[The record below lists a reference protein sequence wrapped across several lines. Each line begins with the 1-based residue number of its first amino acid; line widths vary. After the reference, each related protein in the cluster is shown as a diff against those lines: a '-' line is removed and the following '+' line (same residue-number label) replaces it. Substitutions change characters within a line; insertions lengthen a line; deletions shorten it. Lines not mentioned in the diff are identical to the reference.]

1 MKRRKISSKKQIRFW
16 AAVIITVILF
26 FMQYF
31 GGEEAAAP
39 PRPIDPDASEFE
51 NVEIISVYDGDT
63 FKINLNCK
71 EDVLCGNI
79 SVRVRGVDCPEI
91 KGKTAKE
98 KRLAQKAK
106 TFTENFLS
114 AAPVNLKNCGRDKYF
129 RLLCDVE
136 VNGADLGSEL
146 LRSGLAYP
154 YDGGAKKDVFL

>member
-1 MKRRKISSKKQIRFW
+1 MKRKRISSKKQIRFW

-26 FMQYF
+26 FVQYF
-31 GGEEAAAP
+31 GGETAKAP
-39 PRPIDPDASEFE
+39 RRIDPKADEFD
-51 NVEIISVYDGDT
+51 NVEVISVYDGDT

-71 EDVLCGNI
+71 EEVLCGNI

-98 KRLAQKAK
+98 KRLAKKAK

-129 RLLCDVE
+129 RLLCDVKVHE
-136 VNGADLGSEL
+136 EDLAEAL
-146 LRSGLAYP
+146 LKAGLAYP
-154 YDGGAKKDVFL
+154 YDGGTKEDVFR

>member
-1 MKRRKISSKKQIRFW
+1 MKRRRISSKKQIRFW

-26 FMQYF
+26 FVQYF
-31 GGEEAAAP
+31 GAETANAPRQTDPEA
-39 PRPIDPDASEFE
+39 DEFD
-51 NVEIISVYDGDT
+51 NVEVISVYDGDT

-71 EDVLCGNI
+71 EEVLCGNI

-98 KRLAQKAK
+98 KRLAKKAK

-129 RLLCDVE
+129 RLLCDVQ
-136 VNGADLGSEL
+136 VNEEDLAEAL
-146 LRSGLAYP
+146 LKAGLAYP
-154 YDGGAKKDVFL
+154 YDGGTKEDVFR

>member
-1 MKRRKISSKKQIRFW
+1 MKRKRISSKKQIRFW

-26 FMQYF
+26 FVQYF
-31 GGEEAAAP
+31 GGETAKAP
-39 PRPIDPDASEFE
+39 RSIDPEADEFD
-51 NVEIISVYDGDT
+51 NVEVISVYDGDT

-71 EDVLCGNI
+71 EEVLCGNI

-98 KRLAQKAK
+98 KRLAKKAK

-129 RLLCDVE
+129 RLLCE
-136 VNGADLGSEL
+136 VKVNEEDLAQAL
-146 LRSGLAYP
+146 LKAGLAYP
-154 YDGGAKKDVFL
+154 YDGGTKEDVFR